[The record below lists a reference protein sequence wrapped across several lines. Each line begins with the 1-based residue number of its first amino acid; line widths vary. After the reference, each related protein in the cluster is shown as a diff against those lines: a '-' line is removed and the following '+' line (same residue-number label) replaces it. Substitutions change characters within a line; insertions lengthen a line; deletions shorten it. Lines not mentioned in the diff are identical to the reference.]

1 MQFYNLTA
9 SRNNIFAT
17 VDVVAGRPYTA
28 VLGDSEMLVFM
39 LLSILWQC
47 AFDHKDYVVTKQHLW
62 LWSETK
68 AEIREKQ
75 KGHLRMATANDTIQ
89 YFDWTES
96 VQLAN
101 AGQN

>member
-39 LLSILWQC
+39 LLSIL
-47 AFDHKDYVVTKQHLW
+47 
-62 LWSETK
+62 
-68 AEIREKQ
+68 
-75 KGHLRMATANDTIQ
+75 
-89 YFDWTES
+89 
-96 VQLAN
+96 
-101 AGQN
+101 